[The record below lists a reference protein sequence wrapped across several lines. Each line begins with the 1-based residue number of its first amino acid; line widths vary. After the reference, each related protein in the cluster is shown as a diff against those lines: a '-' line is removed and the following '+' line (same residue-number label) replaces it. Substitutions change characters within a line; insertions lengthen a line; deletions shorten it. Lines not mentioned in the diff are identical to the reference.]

1 MNYQILLK
9 KASNELRSLNIKN
22 PILDSEILLANSLK
36 ITREKLMLNLNKDIS
51 NEEMNFFNI
60 LLNKR
65 KKKEPI
71 AYIFNNKEFWK
82 TNFFVLTIDKQD

>member
-51 NEEMNFFNI
+51 NE
-60 LLNKR
+60 
-65 KKKEPI
+65 
-71 AYIFNNKEFWK
+71 
-82 TNFFVLTIDKQD
+82 